1 MATTEER
8 NQQVLA
14 VLNAASEPIGP
25 TEIAYR
31 VRRDWAYNSA
41 PIVPVLRRIGAGFAG
56 IFNAIAD
63 INDNV
68 YCMMETAEDSVSIM
82 SDLALWKPFERPPA
96 PPTLNAGKEAGN
108 ADQA

>member
-41 PIVPVLRRIGAGFAG
+41 PIVPVLRRIGAVRHPGG
-56 IFNAIAD
+56 R
-63 INDNV
+63 
-68 YCMMETAEDSVSIM
+68 YT
-82 SDLALWKPFERPPA
+82 KPEVA
-96 PPTLNAGKEAGN
+96 NG
-108 ADQA
+108 